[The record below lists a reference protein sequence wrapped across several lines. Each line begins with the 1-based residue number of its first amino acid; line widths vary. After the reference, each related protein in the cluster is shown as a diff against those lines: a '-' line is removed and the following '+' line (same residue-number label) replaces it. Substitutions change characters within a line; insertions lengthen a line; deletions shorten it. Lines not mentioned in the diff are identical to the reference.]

1 MTHHVDLLRD
11 FDAMQHD
18 HAAAIKLNNR
28 DGG

>member
-1 MTHHVDLLRD
+1 MTHHVDLLRN

-18 HAAAIKLNNR
+18 HAAAIKLNNQ